1 MSDVAIQKQWNT
13 EMSERFWLRRRSI
26 GPQKPLEIS
35 KERYE
40 KITAARLTLTDA
52 KNFEERYEMVIGNFL
67 EFERFIA
74 DFSLRTHIEA
84 DFSYRKASE
93 IFLESNRLVMN
104 LLTTFKSYVD
114 QTPQDFKHLPTAF
127 GEKFQEIASSIY
139 DKSLAYRFASAL
151 RNHTQHYSPP
161 VHAIRTGGTRVDWID
176 KGLFFCKKQEL
187 AENPKFK
194 KLVLDEINDE
204 LDLKTIFREL
214 MEHLSR
220 MHIELRQLLHEA
232 VHLARGEFEEAM
244 QDFVKAQGESCTAIG
259 LATFKEVDGEFSSI
273 SAVLLDW
280 DETRLELVN
289 KNRNVLNLISTRPS
303 AE

>member
-1 MSDVAIQKQWNT
+1 
-13 EMSERFWLRRRSI
+13 MSERFWLRRRFI
-26 GPQKPLEIS
+26 GPQNPVEIS

-74 DFSLRTHIEA
+74 EFSLRTHIEA
-84 DFSYRKASE
+84 DFSYRKASAT
-93 IFLESNRLVMN
+93 FLESNRLVMN

-127 GEKFQEIASSIY
+127 AEKFEETASSIY

-161 VHAIRTGGTRVDWID
+161 VHVVKTGGTRVDWID
-176 KGLFFCKKQEL
+176 KGLFLCKKQEL

-194 KLVLDEINDE
+194 KRVLDEINDDV
-204 LDLKTIFREL
+204 DLKTIFREL

-220 MHIELRQLLHEA
+220 MHIELRQLLHEE

-244 QDFVKAQGESCTAIG
+244 QDFIKAQGESCTAIG
-259 LATFKEVDGEFSSI
+259 LATFKEFDGEYSNI

-289 KNRNVLNLISTRPS
+289 KNRNVLNLVSTKPS

>member
-1 MSDVAIQKQWNT
+1 
-13 EMSERFWLRRRSI
+13 MSERFWLRRQSI

-40 KITAARLTLTDA
+40 EITAARLTLIDA

-67 EFERFIA
+67 ELERFIA

-84 DFSYRKASE
+84 DFSYRKASTV
-93 IFLESNRLVMN
+93 FLESNRLVMN

-139 DKSLAYRFASAL
+139 DKSFAYRFASAL

-161 VHAIRTGGTRVDWID
+161 VHAVRTGGTRVDWID

-194 KLVLDEINDE
+194 KAVLDEFNDE
-204 LDLKTIFREL
+204 VDLKAIFREL

-220 MHIELRQLLHEA
+220 MHIKLRQFLHES
-232 VHLARGEFEEAM
+232 VQIARSGIEEAM
-244 QDFVKAQGESCTAIG
+244 QDFVEAQGKSCTAIG
-259 LATFKEVDGEFSSI
+259 LAALKEFDGEFSSI
-273 SAVLLDW
+273 SPVLLDW
-280 DETRLELVN
+280 DETRIELID
-289 KNRNVLNLISTRPS
+289 KNRNVLNLISTSPS
-303 AE
+303 AD

>member
-1 MSDVAIQKQWNT
+1 MK
-13 EMSERFWLRRRSI
+13 
-26 GPQKPLEIS
+26 
-35 KERYE
+35 RYE
-40 KITAARLTLTDA
+40 EITAARLTLIDA

-84 DFSYRKASE
+84 DLSYRKASV

-127 GEKFQEIASSIY
+127 GEKFQEIASNIY

-161 VHAIRTGGTRVDWID
+161 VHAVRTGGTRVDWID
-176 KGLFFCKKQEL
+176 KGLFFCKKEEL
-187 AENPKFK
+187 SENPKFK
-194 KLVLDEINDE
+194 KSVLEEIDNE
-204 LDLKTIFREL
+204 VDLKTIFREL

-220 MHIELRQLLHEA
+220 MHIGLRQFLHEA
-232 VHLARGEFEEAM
+232 VHMARSSIEVAM
-244 QDFVKAQGESCTAIG
+244 QDFVKVQGESCSAIA
-259 LATFKEVDGEFSSI
+259 LAVYKEVDGEYSSV
-273 SAVLLDW
+273 SPVLLDW
-280 DETRLELVN
+280 DETRLELVS
-289 KNRNVLNLISTRPS
+289 KNGNVINLISTNLS
-303 AE
+303 AV

>member
-1 MSDVAIQKQWNT
+1 MR
-13 EMSERFWLRRRSI
+13 ERFWLRRQSI
-26 GPQKPLEIS
+26 GPQTPLEIS

-40 KITAARLTLTDA
+40 EITAARLTLIDA

-84 DFSYRKASE
+84 DFSYRKAST

-127 GEKFQEIASSIY
+127 EKKFQETASSIY
-139 DKSLAYRFASAL
+139 DKSFAYRFASAL

-161 VHAIRTGGTRVDWID
+161 VHAARTGGTRVDWID

-194 KLVLDEINDE
+194 KPVLDEINDE
-204 LDLKTIFREL
+204 VDLKTIFREL

-220 MHIELRQLLHEA
+220 MHIKLREFLHES
-232 VHLARGEFEEAM
+232 VQTARSRIEEAM
-244 QDFVKAQGESCTAIG
+244 KSFVDAQGKSCTAIG
-259 LATFKEVDGEFSSI
+259 LAAVKEFDGKFSSI
-273 SAVLLDW
+273 SPILLDW
-280 DETRLELVN
+280 DETRIELID
-289 KNRNVLNLISTRPS
+289 KNRNVLNLISTSPS
-303 AE
+303 AD

>member
-1 MSDVAIQKQWNT
+1 MR
-13 EMSERFWLRRRSI
+13 ERFWLRRQSI
-26 GPQKPLEIS
+26 GPQTPLEIS

-40 KITAARLTLTDA
+40 KITAARLTLIDA

-67 EFERFIA
+67 ELERFIA

-84 DFSYRKASE
+84 DFSYRKAST

-127 GEKFQEIASSIY
+127 EKKFQEIASSIY
-139 DKSLAYRFASAL
+139 DKSFAYRFASAL

-161 VHAIRTGGTRVDWID
+161 VHAVRTGGARVDWID

-194 KLVLDEINDE
+194 KTVLDEINDE
-204 LDLKTIFREL
+204 VDLKTIFREL

-220 MHIELRQLLHEA
+220 MHIKLRQFLHES
-232 VHLARGEFEEAM
+232 VQIARSGIEEAM
-244 QDFVKAQGESCTAIG
+244 RDFVEAQGKSCTAIG
-259 LATFKEVDGEFSSI
+259 LAALKEFDGEFSSI
-273 SAVLLDW
+273 SPVLLDW
-280 DETRLELVN
+280 DETRIELIE
-289 KNRNVLNLISTRPS
+289 KNRNVLNLISTSPS
-303 AE
+303 AA